1 MVPDG
6 ERSPAVRIRRT
17 VTMKRLAILPLIGAM
32 LTFAPATSAAGGFVG
47 QWTTIDCATSPE
59 GVVDCGVW
67 GDGSLMALRIGVGE
81 HPRVTFQDFYASSCD
96 NAGSPATHFVGAGRG
111 FYEDIFLFVGLDK
124 TGCGRTHMGAEVEF
138 QFYHDPGS
146 DTLWEDEDGDGWGY
160 IWYRF
165 P

>member
-1 MVPDG
+1 
-6 ERSPAVRIRRT
+6 
-17 VTMKRLAILPLIGAM
+17 MKRLAILPLIGAM
-32 LTFAPATSAAGGFVG
+32 LTLAPATSAASGFVG

-59 GVVDCGVW
+59 GVIDCDVW

-96 NAGSPATHFVGAGRG
+96 NEGSPATHWVGAGRG
-111 FYEDIFLFVGLDK
+111 TYEDIFLFVGLDK
-124 TGCGRTHMGAEVEF
+124 TGCGRTQMGAAVEF